1 MMLRW
6 ALLVY
11 LTLTLLGCA
20 TPVPLDPGSQ
30 HWSGRLAVR
39 IQGPAPQAFSTGFE
53 LSGTPAAGELLLM
66 SPIGTTVAVV
76 SWQPGKATMQRGSD
90 WSEATSL
97 DDLVV
102 QLLGTSLP
110 VPALFDWL
118 NGRPT
123 QVQGWTADTSE
134 IGNGRLQAQR
144 HSPAPA
150 AEMRLILSQ

>member
-6 ALLVY
+6 ALLLG
-11 LTLTLLGCA
+11 LTFALLGCA
-20 TPVPLDPGSQ
+20 TPVPVDPANQ

-39 IQGPAPQAFSTGFE
+39 VEGAMPQAFSTGFE
-53 LSGTPAAGELLLM
+53 LSGTPAAGELLLT

-90 WSEATSL
+90 WSEANSL

-110 VPALFDWL
+110 VTALFDWL
-118 NGRPT
+118 NGHPT
-123 QVQGWTADTSE
+123 QVQGWTADTSKL
-134 IGNGRLQAQR
+134 GNGRLQAQR
-144 HSPAPA
+144 HNPEPV
-150 AEMRLILSQ
+150 AEMRVILSQ

>member
-11 LTLTLLGCA
+11 VALTLLGCA
-20 TPVPLDPGSQ
+20 TPAPVDTTSQ

-39 IQGPAPQAFSTGFE
+39 IQGPAPQAFSAGFE
-53 LSGTPAAGELLLM
+53 LSGTHVAGELLLI

-97 DDLVV
+97 DELVV

-118 NGRPT
+118 NGRTT
-123 QVQGWTADTSE
+123 QAQGWTADTSDLS
-134 IGNGRLQAQR
+134 NGRLQAQR